1 MPQNTS
7 KKKEKQ
13 LSTDTP
19 TDRSLLIVLSLAGLA
34 NLLLLL
40 LLPVVWLVLT
50 GLCLV
55 FVILLIRKAYWSKEP
70 KTGSKD

>member
-55 FVILLIRKAYWSKEP
+55 FYAHDR
-70 KTGSKD
+70 